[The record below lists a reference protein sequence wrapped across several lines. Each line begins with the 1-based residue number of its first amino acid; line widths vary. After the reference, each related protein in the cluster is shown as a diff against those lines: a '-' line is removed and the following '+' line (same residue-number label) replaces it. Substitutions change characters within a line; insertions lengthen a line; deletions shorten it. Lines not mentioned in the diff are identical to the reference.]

1 MHSTDSDRTTTPP
14 APRGGHP
21 PDLAQLRQLTRYQ
34 RTTAVLERR
43 ADRSAN
49 APLAAVLRERAA
61 ARRHLADRVR
71 ARLAA
76 RLHEPV

>member
-1 MHSTDSDRTTTPP
+1 VHHTENPVDHH
-14 APRGGHP
+14 G
-21 PDLAQLRQLTRYQ
+21 PDLAQLRRLARYQ

-43 ADRSAN
+43 ADRSAS

-61 ARRHLADRVR
+61 TRRHLADRVR

-76 RLHEPV
+76 DLHEPT

>member
-1 MHSTDSDRTTTPP
+1 VHTTDSDGTTTPP
-14 APRGGHP
+14 APLEGSP
-21 PDLAQLRQLTRYQ
+21 PDLAQLRRLARYQ

-43 ADRSAN
+43 ADRSAS

-76 RLHEPV
+76 HLHEPV

>member
-1 MHSTDSDRTTTPP
+1 VHTTDNDGTTPP
-14 APRGGHP
+14 PAPQDGSP
-21 PDLAQLRQLTRYQ
+21 PDLAQLRRLARYQ

-43 ADRSAN
+43 ADRSAS

-61 ARRHLADRVR
+61 ARRHLADGVR

-76 RLHEPV
+76 QRHESA